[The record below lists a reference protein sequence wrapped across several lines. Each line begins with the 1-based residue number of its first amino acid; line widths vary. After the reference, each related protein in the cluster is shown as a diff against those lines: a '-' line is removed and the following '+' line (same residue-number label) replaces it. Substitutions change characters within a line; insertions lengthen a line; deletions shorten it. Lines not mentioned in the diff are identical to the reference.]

1 VVSQI
6 ATGARQLAPIYLDH
20 RAYRKAWL
28 IVLAKVPPP
37 LAQLSSPLLPAPLS
51 LTRPSLPL
59 PSPPRLSS
67 ILMHRPQPV
76 LHLWLRPVRRH
87 QHRLVRRHRHPLV
100 RRHRP
105 QLMRG
110 HQPLLMRR
118 LRRHLMLHQ
127 RHRQQLVCCHR
138 LWFVQRHRPRHRH
151 RLLRRQLLP
160 SPPPLSLP
168 LLLLPSLPL
177 PYRVPQLPILLL
189 PPLPLLLLT
198 WPSPTLPSTI
208 LPAPIL
214 PPLWLLSSPA
224 QSPQHTRPL
233 PAFLLLAVS
242 RWAQSSSRPR
252 SLCWLPM
259 RIRAASAP
267 PSCRRPRYQRRQ
279 RGCQQY
285 RRR

>member
-1 VVSQI
+1 MLSPPSGQEGLREYLALLLPSQLPLPTSPPSI
-6 ATGARQLAPIYLDH
+6 LLAPTLPP
-20 RAYRKAWL
+20 L
-28 IVLAKVPPP
+28 PPP

-59 PSPPRLSS
+59 PSPPRPSS

-76 LHLWLRPVRRH
+76 LHLWLRP
-87 QHRLVRRHRHPLV
+87 
-100 RRHRP
+100 
-105 QLMRG
+105 MRG

-138 LWFVQRHRPRHRH
+138 LWFVQRHRPRHRHRLLRCHH

-233 PAFLLLAVS
+233 PAFLLLAIS

-267 PSCRRPRYQRRQ
+267 PSCRRPRYHFRQ
-279 RGCQQY
+279 HDQPCLTIRPVI
-285 RRR
+285 